1 MQKNS
6 NCAQYRLKVKLK
18 CEVEKYTGT
27 KNDKLNEFNMK
38 WKLHPVTMVRGT
50 LKKWPIFVVLQI
62 KAIVRQS
69 DQKLACFGAE
79 LREKVRNQYR

>member
-1 MQKNS
+1 
-6 NCAQYRLKVKLK
+6 
-18 CEVEKYTGT
+18 
-27 KNDKLNEFNMK
+27 MK

>member
-1 MQKNS
+1 
-6 NCAQYRLKVKLK
+6 
-18 CEVEKYTGT
+18 
-27 KNDKLNEFNMK
+27 
-38 WKLHPVTMVRGT
+38 MVRGT

-69 DQKLACFGAE
+69 DQKRACFGAE